1 MNHYFLACSISATVR
16 QSVQI
21 AFDDLKLPEQTI
33 KTLKEKNTVSIRPSL
48 SNALKGKLDELRS
61 LQRELY
67 DECTIHFGD
76 SHFVTEKYFCKAK
89 EYIKDIRYA
98 SETANNEL
106 RDLWESE
113 FAAWKETAE
122 NILKPLFTDEDEYD
136 LAFQAYMKVF
146 PTKAAYHAPIR
157 VSVVG
162 PLPVLLEAATEP
174 VVGDIKALLAFEN
187 NINTAQVLEAAKTSA
202 ADRALTMGAELL
214 DDLDARTIAKIGKQQ
229 TGSDKKRGSWE
240 ITANKLMLIS
250 DSVPGFDQLATLAE
264 RLLECGKL
272 LISPDKS
279 TYRQAQQEFQIVQSA
294 IRDELEAI
302 CNSRDESKGLEKLKQ
317 SLALSSKYKT
327 LCERIKTAENI
338 GHLNLLVSEA
348 NVEIDVYEQ
357 RAKNLRKLIER
368 RKELVA
374 AANDNL
380 DELLDN
386 VQVEASDDLEQT
398 LNNINKNLNAVCDF

>member
-1 MNHYFLACSISATVR
+1 MNHYFLACSISGTVR

-33 KTLKEKNTVSIRPSL
+33 RTLKEKNTVSIRPSL
-48 SNALKGKLDELRS
+48 SNALKGKLDSLRS

-76 SHFVTEKYFCKAK
+76 AHFVTENYFYKAN
-89 EYIKDIRYA
+89 EYIKDIKYA
-98 SETANNEL
+98 TNVANEEL
-106 RDLWESE
+106 RELWDQEY
-113 FAAWKETAE
+113 AAWQETAE
-122 NILKPLFTDEDEYD
+122 NILRPLFEDEQEYD

-162 PLPVLLEAATEP
+162 PLPVVLEVADEP
-174 VVGDIKALLAFEN
+174 VAGDIKSLLAFEN
-187 NINTAQVLEAAKTSA
+187 NINTAQVLEAAKASA

-214 DDLDARTIAKIGKQQ
+214 DDLDARNITKIGKQQ

-240 ITANKLMLIS
+240 ITANKLQLIS
-250 DSVPGFDQLATLAE
+250 DSVPGFEQLSVLAK

-272 LISPDKS
+272 LTSPDKS
-279 TYRQAQQEFQIVQSA
+279 TYRQAQQEFQIIQSSVRA
-294 IRDELEAI
+294 ELEAI

-327 LCERIKTAENI
+327 LCERISGTENI
-338 GHLNLLVSEA
+338 SHLNLLVSEA
-348 NVEIDVYEQ
+348 NTEIDVYEQ
-357 RAKNLRKLIER
+357 RAKHLRKLIER
-368 RKELVA
+368 RKELI
-374 AANDNL
+374 N
-380 DELLDN
+380 
-386 VQVEASDDLEQT
+386 ASTNHLDDLIADVKDTDIDDIQT
-398 LNNINKNLNAVCDF
+398 DF

>member
-21 AFDDLKLPEQTI
+21 SFDDLKLPDQTI
-33 KTLKEKNTVSIRPSL
+33 KTLREKNTVSIRPNL
-48 SNALKGKLDELRS
+48 SNALKGKLDSLRS

-76 SHFVTEKYFCKAK
+76 AHFVTENYFYKAH
-89 EYIKDIRYA
+89 EYIKDIKYSA
-98 SETANNEL
+98 EVANNEL
-106 RDLWESE
+106 RELWDQEY
-113 FAAWKETAE
+113 AAWQETAE
-122 NILKPLFTDEDEYD
+122 NILRPLFSDEQEYD

-146 PTKAAYHAPIR
+146 PTKAAYHAPVR

-162 PLPVLLEAATEP
+162 PLPVMLEVADEP
-174 VVGDIKALLAFEN
+174 VTGDIQSLLAYEN
-187 NINTAQVLEAAKTSA
+187 NINTAQVLEAAKGAA
-202 ADRALTMGAELL
+202 ADKALTMSAELL

-240 ITANKLMLIS
+240 ITANKLKLIS
-250 DSVPGFDQLATLAE
+250 DSVPGFEHLSVLST

-272 LISPDKS
+272 LVSPDKS
-279 TYRQAQQEFQIVQSA
+279 THRQAQQEFQVIQAS
-294 IRDELEAI
+294 IRQELESI

-327 LCERIKTAENI
+327 LCEQIKSVEDST
-338 GHLNLLVSEA
+338 NLDTLVSEA

-357 RAKNLRKLIER
+357 RAKNLRRLIER
-368 RKELVA
+368 RKELIA
-374 AANDNL
+374 ATSDNL
-380 DELLDN
+380 DELI
-386 VQVEASDDLEQT
+386 SDVNQPEPES
-398 LNNINKNLNAVCDF
+398 IPCDF

>member
-1 MNHYFLACSISATVR
+1 MNHYFLACSISGTVR

-33 KTLKEKNTVSIRPSL
+33 RTLKEKNTVSIRPSL
-48 SNALKGKLDELRS
+48 SNALKGKLDSLRS

-76 SHFVTEKYFCKAK
+76 AHFVTENYFYKAN
-89 EYIKDIRYA
+89 EYIKDIKYA
-98 SETANNEL
+98 TNVANEEL
-106 RDLWESE
+106 RELWDQEY
-113 FAAWKETAE
+113 AAWQETAE
-122 NILKPLFTDEDEYD
+122 NILRPLFEDEQEYD

-162 PLPVLLEAATEP
+162 PLPVVLEVADEP
-174 VVGDIKALLAFEN
+174 VAGDIKSLLAFEN
-187 NINTAQVLEAAKTSA
+187 NINTAQVLEAAKASA

-214 DDLDARTIAKIGKQQ
+214 DDLDARNITKIGKQQ

-240 ITANKLMLIS
+240 ITANKLQLIS
-250 DSVPGFDQLATLAE
+250 DSVPGFEQLSVLAK

-272 LISPDKS
+272 LTSPDKS
-279 TYRQAQQEFQIVQSA
+279 TYRQAQQEFQVIQSSVRA
-294 IRDELEAI
+294 ELEAI

-327 LCERIKTAENI
+327 LCERISGTENI
-338 GHLNLLVSEA
+338 SHLNLLVSEA
-348 NVEIDVYEQ
+348 NTEIDVYEQ
-357 RAKNLRKLIER
+357 RAKHLRKLIER
-368 RKELVA
+368 RKELIS
-374 AANDNL
+374 
-380 DELLDN
+380 
-386 VQVEASDDLEQT
+386 ASTNHLDDLIADVKDTDIDDIQP
-398 LNNINKNLNAVCDF
+398 DF

>member
-1 MNHYFLACSISATVR
+1 MNHYFLACSISGTVR

-33 KTLKEKNTVSIRPSL
+33 RTLKEKNTVSIRPSL
-48 SNALKGKLDELRS
+48 SNALKGKLDSLRS

-76 SHFVTEKYFCKAK
+76 AHFVTENYFYKAN
-89 EYIKDIRYA
+89 EYIKDIKYA
-98 SETANNEL
+98 TNVANEEL
-106 RDLWESE
+106 RELWDQEY
-113 FAAWKETAE
+113 AAWQETAE
-122 NILKPLFTDEDEYD
+122 NILRPLFEDEQEYD

-162 PLPVLLEAATEP
+162 PLPVVLEVADEP
-174 VVGDIKALLAFEN
+174 VAGDIKSLLAFEN
-187 NINTAQVLEAAKTSA
+187 NINTAQVLEAAKASA

-214 DDLDARTIAKIGKQQ
+214 DDLDARNITKIGKQQ

-240 ITANKLMLIS
+240 ITANKLQLIS
-250 DSVPGFDQLATLAE
+250 DSVPGFEQLSVLAK

-272 LISPDKS
+272 LTSPDKS
-279 TYRQAQQEFQIVQSA
+279 TYRQAQQEFQVIQSSVRA
-294 IRDELEAI
+294 ELEAI

-327 LCERIKTAENI
+327 LCERISGTENI
-338 GHLNLLVSEA
+338 SHLNLLVSEA
-348 NVEIDVYEQ
+348 NTEIDVYEQ
-357 RAKNLRKLIER
+357 RAKHLRKLIER
-368 RKELVA
+368 RKELI
-374 AANDNL
+374 N
-380 DELLDN
+380 
-386 VQVEASDDLEQT
+386 ASTNHLDDLIADVKDTDIDDIQT
-398 LNNINKNLNAVCDF
+398 DF

>member
-1 MNHYFLACSISATVR
+1 MNHYFLACSISGTVR

-33 KTLKEKNTVSIRPSL
+33 RTLKEKNTVSIRPSL
-48 SNALKGKLDELRS
+48 SNALKGKLDSLRS

-76 SHFVTEKYFCKAK
+76 AHFVTENYFYKAN
-89 EYIKDIRYA
+89 EYIKDIKYA
-98 SETANNEL
+98 TNVANEEL
-106 RDLWESE
+106 RELWDQEY
-113 FAAWKETAE
+113 AAWQETAE
-122 NILKPLFTDEDEYD
+122 NILRPLFEDEQEYD

-162 PLPVLLEAATEP
+162 PLPVVLEVADEP
-174 VVGDIKALLAFEN
+174 VAGDIKSLLAFEN
-187 NINTAQVLEAAKTSA
+187 NINTAQVLEAAKASA

-214 DDLDARTIAKIGKQQ
+214 DDLDARNITKIGKQQ

-240 ITANKLMLIS
+240 ITANKLQLIS
-250 DSVPGFDQLATLAE
+250 DSVPGFEQLSVLAK

-272 LISPDKS
+272 LTSPDKS
-279 TYRQAQQEFQIVQSA
+279 TYRQAQQEFQIIQSSVRA
-294 IRDELEAI
+294 ELEAI

-327 LCERIKTAENI
+327 LCERISGTENI
-338 GHLNLLVSEA
+338 SHLNLLVSEA
-348 NVEIDVYEQ
+348 NTEIDVYEQ
-357 RAKNLRKLIER
+357 RAKHLRKLIER
-368 RKELVA
+368 RKELIS
-374 AANDNL
+374 
-380 DELLDN
+380 
-386 VQVEASDDLEQT
+386 ASTNHLDDLIADVKDTDIDNIQT
-398 LNNINKNLNAVCDF
+398 DF

>member
-1 MNHYFLACSISATVR
+1 MNHYFLACSISGTVR

-33 KTLKEKNTVSIRPSL
+33 RTLKEKNTVSIRPSL
-48 SNALKGKLDELRS
+48 SNALKGKLDSLRS

-76 SHFVTEKYFCKAK
+76 AHFVTENYFYKAN
-89 EYIKDIRYA
+89 EYIKDIKYA
-98 SETANNEL
+98 TNVANEEL
-106 RDLWESE
+106 RELWDQEY
-113 FAAWKETAE
+113 AAWQETAE
-122 NILKPLFTDEDEYD
+122 NILRPLFEDEQEYD

-162 PLPVLLEAATEP
+162 PLPVVLEVADEP
-174 VVGDIKALLAFEN
+174 VAGDIKSLLAFEN
-187 NINTAQVLEAAKTSA
+187 NINTAQVLEAAKASA

-214 DDLDARTIAKIGKQQ
+214 DDLDARNITKIGKQQ

-240 ITANKLMLIS
+240 ITANKLQLIS
-250 DSVPGFDQLATLAE
+250 DSVPGFEQLSVLAK

-272 LISPDKS
+272 LTSPDKS
-279 TYRQAQQEFQIVQSA
+279 TYRQAQQEFQIIQSSVRA
-294 IRDELEAI
+294 ELEAI

-327 LCERIKTAENI
+327 LCERISGTENI
-338 GHLNLLVSEA
+338 SHLNLLVSEA
-348 NVEIDVYEQ
+348 NTEIDVYEQ
-357 RAKNLRKLIER
+357 RAKHLRKLIER
-368 RKELVA
+368 RKELI
-374 AANDNL
+374 N
-380 DELLDN
+380 
-386 VQVEASDDLEQT
+386 ASTSHLDDLIADVKDTDIDDIQT
-398 LNNINKNLNAVCDF
+398 DF